1 MCGIA
6 GLITLSNAPLAA
18 DTEPQLQRMSVALSH
33 RGPDDNGTWV
43 ALNRKAAFAH
53 TRLSIID
60 LTSEAHQPMISPQ
73 GNALIFNGEIY
84 NYKDLRAKYK
94 LNVPPSDT
102 SVLLALLDL
111 HGEGIL
117 PELRGFFAF
126 AYWSSTANNLLIARD
141 AIGKKPIYYGIHDQ
155 RLYFASEAR
164 SLISGGFPE
173 SISRHALSQY
183 FTYYAIPHP
192 LSFFEGISTL
202 PQGSLLRVSANRD
215 ITTEKWYHLPTGTIS
230 IAYDDAVRETRRL
243 LTESV
248 RYRLVSDVPVGAFLS
263 GGLDSNAVVALMS
276 REVTHPV
283 ETFSI
288 GFTSSRTESEADLAR
303 IAAKHYGTT
312 HHESIIDDK
321 QVAGLLPQFFASM
334 DSPTGDGL
342 NTFLVAHT
350 AKQANPNLK
359 VVLSGVGGDELFLGY
374 RKYRWLAQNERWL
387 RLLWTLPAGLRRAL
401 ASGFPKDTDRRTA
414 TAIRA
419 MLDPANIRTLFDD
432 REIATLLAQ
441 PQVGRGGPTPRAAL
455 AELLRHDLEYYLQ
468 DTLLRDLD
476 QMTMAASLEARAPM
490 LDIKLVEFALRL
502 PMHLKVHGSSKQ
514 LLADA
519 VKDLLPPQL
528 LSKPKTGFE
537 LPMKEWLTSGAL
549 RLWLDEL
556 QSDEL
561 LVVKSELLNQS
572 AIKRIRT
579 DFLNGR
585 SHYLKPWSVIVL
597 EQWLRADKINLK

>member
-6 GLITLSNAPLAA
+6 GLISLSDRPLGR
-18 DTEPQLQRMSVALSH
+18 DTEHRLSRMSSAMQH
-33 RGPDDNGTWV
+33 RGPDDNGTWI
-43 ALNRKAAFAH
+43 AQNRLAAFAH
-53 TRLSIID
+53 ARLSIID
-60 LTSEAHQPMISPQ
+60 PTPEAHQPMVSAQ
-73 GNALIFNGEIY
+73 GNAIVFNGEIY
-84 NYKDLRAKYK
+84 NYKELRTKYR

-102 SVLLALLDL
+102 AVLLALLDL
-111 HGEGIL
+111 HGERIL

-126 AYWSSTANNLLIARD
+126 AYWNADANTLLMARD
-141 AIGKKPIYYGIHDQ
+141 AIGKKPIYYGLQ
-155 RLYFASEAR
+155 NKTLCLASEAR
-164 SLISGGFPE
+164 TLIEGGFSA
-173 SISRHALSQY
+173 SISQQAVSQY
-183 FTYYAIPHP
+183 FAYYAIPHP
-192 LSFFEGISTL
+192 LSIFEGILTL
-202 PQGSLLRVSANRD
+202 PQGSLLRVDANGK
-215 ITTEKWYHLPTGTIS
+215 ISTGKWHQLPSDTIP
-230 IAYDDAVRETRRL
+230 ILYDDAVKETRRL
-243 LTESV
+243 LAESV

-276 REVTHPV
+276 RDVMHPV

-288 GFTSSRTESEADLAR
+288 GFKSNKTESEADLAR
-303 IAAKHYGTT
+303 IAARHYGTN
-312 HHESIIDDK
+312 HHEAIIDDK
-321 QVAGLLPQFFASM
+321 QVAELLPKFFASM

-342 NTFLVAHT
+342 NTFLVAHA

-374 RKYRWLAQNERWL
+374 RKYRWLAQNDRWL
-387 RLLWTLPAGLRRAL
+387 KLLWRLPAGFRRAL
-401 ASGFPKDTDRRTA
+401 ASGLPKDTESRTA

-419 MLDPANIRTLFDD
+419 MLDPTNIRTLFDD
-432 REIATLLAQ
+432 GEIRALLQ
-441 PQVGRGGPTPRAAL
+441 SPVGRGGPTPRVAL
-455 AELLRHDLEYYLQ
+455 AKLLRHDLEYYLH

-476 QMTMAASLEARAPM
+476 QMTMAHSLEARAPM

-502 PMHLKVHGSSKQ
+502 PMQLKAQGSSKQ

-519 VKDLLPPQL
+519 VKDLLPPEL

-549 RLWLDEL
+549 RPYLDEL
-556 QSDEL
+556 QSNEL

-597 EQWLRADKINLK
+597 EQWLRADKSPL